1 MTNAEILGNKLYE
14 LRRQAGLSQEE
25 FAEKIGVSRQA
36 VSKWERGEALPDTDN
51 LITIARMYKIS
62 LDELIA
68 NEMEKST
75 EKTEQSTFEDNEDSK
90 KSNVNVKIGRDG
102 IYANVSDEDSNVR
115 VKIGGAKFSVDID
128 EGDDDDDD
136 DEGDEDI
143 YYSYDGTPADKK
155 RKFLRVLHALPYPI
169 MVTIAF
175 LLWGFLAKDASG
187 WTVGWTLF
195 ITIPVYYSVID
206 CFRTKRL
213 SNFCYPVFIA
223 FLYCLFGM
231 LWGLWHPLWIMFI
244 TIPVYY
250 VIADAI
256 DKKS

>member
-25 FAEKIGVSRQA
+25 FANKIGVSRQA

-68 NEMEKST
+68 NEVDQST
-75 EKTEQSTFEDNEDSK
+75 DDTEQKNCE
-90 KSNVNVKIGRDG
+90 
-102 IYANVSDEDSNVR
+102 
-115 VKIGGAKFSVDID
+115 
-128 EGDDDDDD
+128 DD
-136 DEGDEDI
+136 DEEKI
-143 YYSYDGTPADKK
+143 YYSYDGNTADKK
-155 RKFLRVLHALPYPI
+155 RRVLRVLHALPYPI
-169 MVTIAF
+169 IVTIAF
-175 LLWGFLAKDASG
+175 LLWGFFAKDASG
-187 WTVGWTLF
+187 WSVGWTLF

>member
-1 MTNAEILGNKLYE
+1 MERQRRFDMTNAEILGNKLYE

-25 FAEKIGVSRQA
+25 FANKIGVSRQA

-68 NEMEKST
+68 NEVDQST
-75 EKTEQSTFEDNEDSK
+75 DDTEQKNCE
-90 KSNVNVKIGRDG
+90 
-102 IYANVSDEDSNVR
+102 
-115 VKIGGAKFSVDID
+115 
-128 EGDDDDDD
+128 DD
-136 DEGDEDI
+136 DEEKI
-143 YYSYDGTPADKK
+143 YYSYDGNTADKK
-155 RKFLRVLHALPYPI
+155 RRVLRVLHALPYPI
-169 MVTIAF
+169 IVTIAF
-175 LLWGFLAKDASG
+175 LLWGFFAKDASG
-187 WTVGWTLF
+187 WSVGWTLF

-250 VIADAI
+250 VIADVI

>member
-1 MTNAEILGNKLYE
+1 MERQRRFDMTNAEILGNKLYE

-25 FAEKIGVSRQA
+25 FANKIGVSRQA

-68 NEMEKST
+68 NEVDQST
-75 EKTEQSTFEDNEDSK
+75 DDTEQKNCE
-90 KSNVNVKIGRDG
+90 
-102 IYANVSDEDSNVR
+102 
-115 VKIGGAKFSVDID
+115 
-128 EGDDDDDD
+128 DD
-136 DEGDEDI
+136 DEEKI
-143 YYSYDGTPADKK
+143 YYSYDGNTADKK
-155 RKFLRVLHALPYPI
+155 RRVLRVLHALPYPI
-169 MVTIAF
+169 IVTIAF
-175 LLWGFLAKDASG
+175 LLWGFFAKDASG
-187 WTVGWTLF
+187 WSVGWTLF

>member
-25 FAEKIGVSRQA
+25 FAEKVGVSRQA

-51 LITIARMYKIS
+51 LITIARLYKTS
-62 LDELIA
+62 LDELIS
-68 NEMEKST
+68 NEVGSDT
-75 EKTEQSTFEDNEDSK
+75 DNTEQNTFEDGSK
-90 KSNVNVKIGRDG
+90 TNVNVKLDKDG
-102 IYANVSDEDSNVR
+102 LFADISDEDSNVR
-115 VKIGGAKFSVDID
+115 VKIGGAKFSVNIN
-128 EGDDDDDD
+128 DDDNDDDD
-136 DEGDEDI
+136 DEDDDEEEI

-155 RKFLRVLHALPYPI
+155 REVLRLLHTLPYAI
-169 MVTIAF
+169 IVTIAF
-175 LLWGFLAKDASG
+175 LLWGFLAKDGSG

-195 ITIPVYYSVID
+195 ITIPVYYSLID

-213 SNFCYPVFIA
+213 SDFCYPVLLA

-231 LWGLWHPLWIMFI
+231 LYSLWHPLWIIFI